1 MKLLEKL
8 FVFIVL
14 MFIFLVRVEAL
25 SVSKSEV
32 TIKSGGTDS
41 VDLFL
46 NVTEGKEVS
55 SVQFDLVF
63 STYDVPGNFKV
74 AEGYTNSGSGISH
87 KIVFDTPVT
96 GSVKIGSVSL
106 NVVESPKEQS
116 GTIRINNAKAITTT
130 SEEVILTNPSITVVV
145 NKESTP
151 TIEVPSNDE
160 LVNNTPSE
168 VPKIEDKKEEVKKE
182 EETKKEE
189 KTESTTTETTDSQS
203 EDSDKKEEDKSV
215 VKEEK
220 KSVLKEIQSDLVKIR
235 LKEDVFE
242 YTVKVKEEV
251 EELDLKPI
259 LDDDSYSVD
268 ISSQK
273 ISELKDGKII
283 ISITKEE
290 EKIEYVIN
298 VKVNNGDFL
307 SDIEIDNGE
316 GPKYEYKGKWIGL
329 IITFVV
335 ILLGGLIF
343 SKKK

>member
-1 MKLLEKL
+1 MKLLKKL
-8 FVFIVL
+8 FIFIVF

-32 TIKSGGTDS
+32 IIKSGGTDS

-46 NVTEGKEVS
+46 NVESGTEIS

-74 AEGYTNSGSGISH
+74 ADGYVNSGAGISH

-106 NVVESPKEQS
+106 SVVEAPKEQS

-130 SEEVILTNPSITVVV
+130 SEEVSLTNPSVTVVV
-145 NKESTP
+145 NKESDTNVD
-151 TIEVPSNDE
+151 VPSNEDN
-160 LVNNTPSE
+160 VNNTPSE
-168 VPKIEDKKEEVKKE
+168 VPK
-182 EETKKEE
+182 
-189 KTESTTTETTDSQS
+189 TD
-203 EDSDKKEEDKSV
+203 DKKEEDKKEEKVESV
-215 VKEEK
+215 TTDVTDTKTEEKEEEDVEVKEEEK
-220 KSVLKEIQSDLVKIR
+220 KVVLKEIQSDIVKIR
-235 LKEDVFE
+235 LKDDVYE
-242 YTVKVKEEV
+242 YTVKVKEGI

-259 LDDDSYSVD
+259 LNDDSYSVD

-273 ISELKDGKII
+273 ISELEDGKII

-290 EKIEYVIN
+290 EKIDYVIN
-298 VKVNNGDFL
+298 VKVSSGSFL
-307 SDIEIDNGE
+307 SDIEIDDSE
-316 GPKYEYKGKWIGL
+316 GPKYEYKGKWIGF
-329 IITFVV
+329 IAVFVV

-343 SKKK
+343 SRKK

>member
-1 MKLLEKL
+1 MKLLKKL
-8 FVFIVL
+8 FIFIVF

-32 TIKSGGTDS
+32 IIKSGGTDS

-46 NVTEGKEVS
+46 NVAEGKEVS

-74 AEGYTNSGSGISH
+74 ADGYVNSGAGISH

-106 NVVESPKEQS
+106 SVVDAPKEQS

-130 SEEVILTNPSITVVV
+130 SEEVSLTNPSVTVVV
-145 NKESTP
+145 NKESDTNVD
-151 TIEVPSNDE
+151 VPSNEDN
-160 LVNNTPSE
+160 VNNTPSE
-168 VPKIEDKKEEVKKE
+168 VPKTDDKKEEEKKEEKVESVTTGVTDTKTEEKEEKKE
-182 EETKKEE
+182 EEKK
-189 KTESTTTETTDSQS
+189 
-203 EDSDKKEEDKSV
+203 V
-215 VKEEK
+215 
-220 KSVLKEIQSDLVKIR
+220 VLKEIQSDIVKIR
-235 LKEDVFE
+235 LKDDVYE
-242 YTVKVKEEV
+242 YTVKVKEGI

-259 LDDDSYSVD
+259 LNDDSYSID

-273 ISELKDGKII
+273 ISELEDGKII

-290 EKIEYVIN
+290 EKIDDVIN
-298 VKVNNGDFL
+298 VKVSSGSFL
-307 SDIEIDNGE
+307 SDIEIDDSE
-316 GPKYEYKGKWIGL
+316 GPKYEYKGKWIGF
-329 IITFVV
+329 IAVFVV

-343 SKKK
+343 SRKK

>member
-1 MKLLEKL
+1 MKLLNKL

-14 MFIFLVRVEAL
+14 MFVFLVRVEAL

-32 TIKSGGTDS
+32 IIKSGGTDS

-46 NVTEGKEVS
+46 NVESGTEVS

-74 AEGYTNSGSGISH
+74 ADGYKNSGSGISH

-116 GTIRINNAKAITTT
+116 GTIRINNAKAVTST
-130 SEEVILTNPSITVVV
+130 SEEVSLTNPSITVVV
-145 NKESTP
+145 NKESNTNVD
-151 TIEVPSNDE
+151 VPSNDDDDE
-160 LVNNTPSE
+160 NKVIE
-168 VPKIEDKKEEVKKE
+168 EEKPKVEEIKEEDKKEDKTETVTTGVTDTKTEEREEDNVEVKE
-182 EETKKEE
+182 EEKK
-189 KTESTTTETTDSQS
+189 
-203 EDSDKKEEDKSV
+203 V
-215 VKEEK
+215 
-220 KSVLKEIQSDLVKIR
+220 VLKEIQSDIVKIR

-242 YTVKVKEEV
+242 YTVKVKEDV

-259 LDDDSYSVD
+259 LNDDSYSVD

-307 SDIEIDNGE
+307 SDIEIDNSE